1 MSNAPIIRRITDLT
15 PSDSQTR
22 NRQRS
27 ALEVTD
33 DKGCKVCPKPLWF
46 SAFFDGTGNNFNA
59 DGNGSTKA
67 DVVQYSNIAKLW
79 HFAHVEDG
87 AMPRTVS
94 RYIEGV
100 GTPCAKV
107 GDSGGGL
114 DKALG
119 MASARKGELRLRW
132 MLNELNKHVGSHMP
146 AVSQINIS
154 VFGFSRGA
162 TEARAFV
169 RMLTEHLA
177 EADGNK
183 LWWRQ
188 RNMNGTRPEVVV
200 YFMGILD
207 TVASTGFGGSKLESN
222 LEWSLGPV
230 LGGALYGFVDEGGH
244 AAWANDLRIPAYVRQ
259 CVHFVASHEC
269 REKFPSD
276 SVREDQKVPSNCV
289 ETFYPGMHSD
299 VGGGYTSKSQEGRT
313 NELANVPLN
322 NLYIEAWKAGV
333 PLKPPA
339 QVMDKAGA
347 LFAIS
352 PELEDLWNVYMAQ
365 GNEQASGPAPGGA
378 RLETH
383 VIWHMN
389 RYYQWRASR
398 SRRLH
403 DGRLKPPGGVDHYM
417 AITDAEWND
426 DTDQIRR
433 MAGGF
438 LTSTISDQMKAIDA
452 ATRVKGNW
460 LGGLDPVLRQKFDRF
475 FDFYVHDSIAG
486 FKNQMADSYV
496 SFAEASRWTTSRRY
510 FMGKRDKKFLYW
522 TYAGDKAE
530 QAATQTAM
538 LDPAKS
544 SQTGVT
550 SDAQLASNQPATAG
564 QAALADAASAA

>member
-15 PSDSQTR
+15 PRDSQTR
-22 NRQRS
+22 NKQRE
-27 ALEVTD
+27 ALD
-33 DKGCKVCPKPLWF
+33 SSDKDNCKVCPKPVWF
-46 SAFFDGTGNNFNA
+46 SAFFDGTGNNFQA

-67 DVVQYSNIAKLW
+67 DAVQYSNIAKLW
-79 HFAHVEDG
+79 QFAHVEDG
-87 AMPRTVS
+87 AMPRTVR

-132 MLNELNKHVGSHMP
+132 MLNELNKHVGTHMP

-177 EADGNK
+177 EAEGNK

-188 RNMNGTRPEVVV
+188 KNMNGTRPEVVV
-200 YFMGILD
+200 YFLGILD

-276 SVREDQKVPSNCV
+276 SVREDQTVPSNCV
-289 ETFYPGMHSD
+289 ETYYPGMHSD
-299 VGGGYTSKSQEGRT
+299 VGGGYTSNSQEGRT

-339 QVMDKAGA
+339 QVMETAGA

-365 GNEQASGPAPGGA
+365 GNEQASGPAPGGS

-452 ATRVKGNW
+452 ATRVNGNW
-460 LGGLDPVLRQKFDRF
+460 LGGLDPTLRQKFDRF
-475 FDFYVHDSIAG
+475 FDLYVHDSIAG

-530 QAATQTAM
+530 QAATQAAM

-544 SQTGVT
+544 SQTGAT
-550 SDAQLASNQPATAG
+550 ADAQLASNQPAATG
-564 QAALADAASAA
+564 QAALADATSAA